1 MSGLLSAQGLG
12 VKFGGLHAVSN
23 LNFEVQEGKILSLI
37 GPNGAGKSTVFNCL
51 TGFVPLSSGT
61 VLFKGQPFKGFS
73 PDKIVQK
80 GIART
85 FQSIRLFKTLTVE
98 ENVMSGLHIRT
109 KSNVL
114 STLFNPRKSKKEEE
128 WVREEVKRLLSFVG
142 LEDKEMIRASDL
154 SYGEQRKLE
163 IARALA
169 TNPAILLLDEPA
181 AGMNHSEK
189 NELKELIYSIRD
201 SGTTV
206 VIIEHDMQLIM
217 DISDWIIVLHY
228 GEMLVEGLPEDIKK
242 DPRVIES
249 YLGEEG

>member
-1 MSGLLSAQGLG
+1 LSVLLSAQGLG
-12 VKFGGLHAVSN
+12 VKFGGLNAVSN
-23 LNFEVQEGKILSLI
+23 LNFEVNEGKILSLI

-51 TGFVPLSSGT
+51 TGFVPPSSGT

-73 PDKIVQK
+73 PDKIVKK

-85 FQSIRLFKTLTVE
+85 FQSIRLFKTLSVE

-109 KSNVL
+109 KSNIL
-114 STLFNPRKSKKEEE
+114 TTFFNPLKFNREEE
-128 WVREEVKRLLSFVG
+128 WVREEVTRILKFVG
-142 LEDKEMIRASDL
+142 LEEKANNRAADL

-163 IARALA
+163 IARAMA
-169 TNPAILLLDEPA
+169 TNPEILLLDEPA

-189 NELKELIYSIRD
+189 NDLKELIYSIRD
-201 SGTTV
+201 SGTTI

>member
-1 MSGLLSAQGLG
+1 MSVLLSAQALG
-12 VKFGGLHAVSN
+12 VKFGGLNAVSN
-23 LNFEVQEGKILSLI
+23 LNFEVKEGKILSLI

-51 TGFVPLSSGT
+51 TGFVRPSSGT
-61 VLFKGQPFKGFS
+61 VLLKGQPFQGLS

-114 STLFNPRKSKKEEE
+114 STFFNPRQFNREEK
-128 WVREEVKRLLSFVG
+128 WVREEVTRILKFVG
-142 LEDKEMIRASDL
+142 LEEKANNRADDL

-163 IARALA
+163 IARAMA
-169 TNPAILLLDEPA
+169 TNPDILLLDEPA

-189 NELKELIYSIRD
+189 NNLKELIYSIRD
-201 SGTTV
+201 SGTTI

-228 GEMLVEGLPEDIKK
+228 GKMLVEGLPEDIKK

>member
-1 MSGLLSAQGLG
+1 LSVLLSAQGLG
-12 VKFGGLHAVSN
+12 VRFGGLNAVSN
-23 LNFEVQEGKILSLI
+23 LSFEVNEGKILSII

-51 TGFVPLSSGT
+51 TGFVRPSSGT
-61 VLFKGQPFKGFS
+61 VLMKGKPIHGFS
-73 PDKIVQK
+73 PNRIVQK

-85 FQSIRLFKTLTVE
+85 FQTIRLFKGLTVE
-98 ENVMSGLHIRT
+98 QNVMSGLHIRT
-109 KSNVL
+109 NTSVF
-114 STLFNPRKSKKEEE
+114 SALFHPPKYRREEELVKEE
-128 WVREEVKRLLSFVG
+128 VSRILKFVG
-142 LEDKEMIRASDL
+142 LEEKADNRAADL

-169 TNPAILLLDEPA
+169 TQPDILLLDEPA

-189 NELKELIYSIRD
+189 NNLRELIYAIRD
-201 SGTTV
+201 SGTTI

-228 GEMLVEGLPEDIKK
+228 GELLVEGLPEDIKK
-242 DPRVIES
+242 DQRVIES

>member
-1 MSGLLSAQGLG
+1 MSVLLSAQGIG

-23 LNFEVQEGKILSLI
+23 LNFEVKEGKILSLI

-51 TGFVPLSSGT
+51 TGFVNLSSGT
-61 VLFKGQPFKGFS
+61 VLFKGKPYKGVS
-73 PDKIVQK
+73 PDRIVQK

-114 STLFNPRKSKKEEE
+114 STLFNPRKTKKEEE
-128 WVREEVKRLLSFVG
+128 WVRKEVKRLLSFVG
-142 LEDKEMIRASDL
+142 LEGKEEIRASDL

-189 NELKELIYSIRD
+189 NELKQLIYSIRD

-228 GEMLVEGLPEDIKK
+228 GELLVEGLPEDIKK